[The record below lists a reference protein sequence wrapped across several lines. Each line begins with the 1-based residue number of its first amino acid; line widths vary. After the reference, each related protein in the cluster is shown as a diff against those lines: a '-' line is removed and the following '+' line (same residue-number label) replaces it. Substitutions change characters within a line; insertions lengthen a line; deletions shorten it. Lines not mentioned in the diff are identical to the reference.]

1 MKRRARSTS
10 CVIDSNLAVGKLI
23 NVFWGA
29 PYNQWYTGTITQ
41 ISKRGTKIAYNDG
54 ETHTHANIEFMRY
67 EVFED
72 LNEEVT
78 MTPRKEKRLFDVAM
92 EELKCGICLNIFN
105 NPYTPKGCAHAF
117 CYSCISRWIQEPQR
131 NTCPMCTTKI
141 VSMRDCYAHPGLEKL
156 ASALRDET
164 TDEQDAGAAAN
175 EAAANEL
182 MALSSGGSLPLT
194 LARHGGG
201 DGSCSTHTS
210 PLRTKKEFYL
220 CHTCGGFKKHRH
232 MSCNPNTCEK
242 A

>member
-1 MKRRARSTS
+1 MKRRAKPS
-10 CVIDSNLAVGKLI
+10 CDNSNRIAVGKLI

-29 PYNQWYTGTITQ
+29 PYNQWYAGTITQ

-54 ETHTHANIEFMRY
+54 ETHTHKNIEFMRY
-67 EVFED
+67 EILDD

-92 EELKCGICLNIFN
+92 EELKCGICLDIFR

-117 CYSCISRWIQEPQR
+117 CYGCISRWIQEPQR

-156 ASALRDET
+156 ASALRNNISET
-164 TDEQDAGAAAN
+164 EEQDEGT
-175 EAAANEL
+175 AANEL
-182 MALSSGGSLPLT
+182 MALSSGGHVPLT
-194 LARHGGG
+194 LACHGG
-201 DGSCSTHTS
+201 DGDRSTHTS
-210 PLRTKKEFYL
+210 PLRTKKQSYL
-220 CHTCGGFKKHRH
+220 CHTCGGLKKHRH

-242 A
+242 AC

>member
-1 MKRRARSTS
+1 MKRRAARLPS
-10 CVIDSNLAVGKLI
+10 VNDSKLAVGKLI

-29 PYNQWYTGTITQ
+29 PYNQWYTGSITQ

-54 ETHTHANIEFMRY
+54 ETHIHANIEFMRY
-67 EVFED
+67 EIFDD

-78 MTPRKEKRLFDVAM
+78 MSPRKEKRLFDVAM
-92 EELKCGICLNIFN
+92 EELKCGICLNIFT

-117 CYSCISRWIQEPQR
+117 CYGCISRWIQEPQR

-164 TDEQDAGAAAN
+164 NEEQDAGAAAN
-175 EAAANEL
+175 EL
-182 MALSSGGSLPLT
+182 IALSSGNNGSVPLS
-194 LARHGGG
+194 LARCGG

-210 PLRTKKEFYL
+210 PLRTKKESYL
-220 CHTCGGFKKHRH
+220 CHTCGGFKKHRN